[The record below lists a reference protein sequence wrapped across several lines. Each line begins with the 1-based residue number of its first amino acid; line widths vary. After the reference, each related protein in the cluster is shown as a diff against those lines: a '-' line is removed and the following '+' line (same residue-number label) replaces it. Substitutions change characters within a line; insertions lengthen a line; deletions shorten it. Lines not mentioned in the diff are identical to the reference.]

1 MEGLAP
7 DTPSRLRSP
16 DHQRKKPSHFPMGF
30 SVDFSR
36 SLHFRHGF
44 AHLAGVSGADPGRT
58 AGSFSSEC
66 PGGGAPARKR
76 WGGTGALQRQ
86 RPPPAAETGSCRW
99 GRGQQDASDSE
110 AAAGCRN
117 PSLFAEKAPCWPAN
131 YYRRNCE
138 LPTHSFDTGAP
149 APQNRGEVR
158 VLSAGRRTRSLNY
171 GRRTYS
177 KDHG

>member
-1 MEGLAP
+1 MPPSSRRTKRRKSLLLLLSSKWRAWHRTLRPACARQTTSEG
-7 DTPSRLRSP
+7 
-16 DHQRKKPSHFPMGF
+16 KPSHFPSGF

-76 WGGTGALQRQ
+76 WGGTGVLQRQ

-117 PSLFAEKAPCWPAN
+117 PSLFAEKAASTQPAVSGN
-131 YYRRNCE
+131 FIRCYC
-138 LPTHSFDTGAP
+138 
-149 APQNRGEVR
+149 
-158 VLSAGRRTRSLNY
+158 RSVI
-171 GRRTYS
+171 
-177 KDHG
+177 

>member
-1 MEGLAP
+1 MPPSSRRTKRRKSLLLLLSSKGGGLAP

-76 WGGTGALQRQ
+76 WG
-86 RPPPAAETGSCRW
+86 
-99 GRGQQDASDSE
+99 RGQQDASDSE

-149 APQNRGEVR
+149 APQSRGRGARFE
-158 VLSAGRRTRSLNY
+158 RREAHKEFYY

-177 KDHG
+177 KDYG

>member
-1 MEGLAP
+1 MPPSSRRTKRRKSLLLLRSSKGGGLAP

-16 DHQRKKPSHFPMGF
+16 DHQREKSSHFPSGF

-76 WGGTGALQRQ
+76 WGGTGVLQRQ
-86 RPPPAAETGSCRW
+86 RPPPAAETGSCCW
-99 GRGQQDASDSE
+99 DSGQQNARLAQGPPHALG
-110 AAAGCRN
+110 AATR
-117 PSLFAEKAPCWPAN
+117 
-131 YYRRNCE
+131 
-138 LPTHSFDTGAP
+138 THL
-149 APQNRGEVR
+149 RGESPPACGGYFT
-158 VLSAGRRTRSLNY
+158 LSRNRTKPARPASSSL
-171 GRRTYS
+171 
-177 KDHG
+177 

>member
-1 MEGLAP
+1 MPPSSRRTKRRKSLLLLRSSKGGGLAP

-16 DHQRKKPSHFPMGF
+16 DHQRKKPSHFPTGF

-76 WGGTGALQRQ
+76 WGGTGVPGCSRRKL
-86 RPPPAAETGSCRW
+86 PAGLLTTIAVTVSF
-99 GRGQQDASDSE
+99 Q
-110 AAAGCRN
+110 
-117 PSLFAEKAPCWPAN
+117 L
-131 YYRRNCE
+131 
-138 LPTHSFDTGAP
+138 TVFDTGAP
-149 APQNRGEVR
+149 APQSRGRGARFE
-158 VLSAGRRTRSLNY
+158 RREAHKEFYY